1 MTLFERLKLL
11 ANKQGKSIN
20 KVEEDLSLPRNS
32 LYSWKKVTPAY
43 ERLSLVANYFGVST
57 DYLMNGET
65 PKEIDEIIDTT
76 TFDRIK
82 ELADRQGKSLQKVAT
97 DLEFSPNYF
106 YNLKSKKSPS
116 AEHLAKIADHFNVSV
131 DYLLGRE
138 ELKGEVLDDTEE
150 QLIAAFR
157 FEGKDLDEEGK
168 ERLNRSVQN
177 LIRAARQNIQDSK
190 KRKG

>member
-1 MTLFERLKLL
+1 MTIL
-11 ANKQGKSIN
+11 
-20 KVEEDLSLPRNS
+20 
-32 LYSWKKVTPAY
+32 
-43 ERLSLVANYFGVST
+43 
-57 DYLMNGET
+57 
-65 PKEIDEIIDTT
+65 
-76 TFDRIK
+76 DRIK
-82 ELADRQGKSLQKVAT
+82 ELSKSRDKTVKEVAIELGLGENYLYSLKNKIPNGQTLQK
-97 DLEFSPNYF
+97 
-106 YNLKSKKSPS
+106 
-116 AEHLAKIADHFNVSV
+116 LADYFNVSV